1 MDSAEEME
9 FGPRS
14 ITERLRPMFQMLIA
28 AEAIRLY
35 SCPLLVVQNSALF
48 LVMKMS
54 ISLHADHYYTTV
66 AVLMQEVVKLVVS
79 LACIMAGERAV
90 CAPLRR
96 LWGLRRQM
104 LVLLVPSICYI
115 GQNNLLYVGVANL
128 PAAVAQVL
136 LQTKLLWAAV
146 FSITMLGKRFSMEA
160 WASFLVLVAGAVLVN
175 NAKGSGGGGSSSD
188 LAIGAAVLGMIAS
201 VAAAALSGFAGVFL
215 EKTFNKG
222 STTLLEMNVWLAL
235 ISMPLQGLAVLQ
247 FDRVGILRD
256 GLFHGFHRD
265 TWGVI
270 LIQAVGG
277 LLTSVVI
284 KYAGNI
290 LKGFAT
296 AMALLSTTLI
306 AIPMFGFRP
315 TPARDFWLGL
325 VLVCVATMMY
335 STNPITMVI
344 VRSSRRFSSTPSP
357 PPPKDKR
364 TFNRLKTEASPIVPA
379 AADPEEEIE
388 VAAEDEM
395 RVRSYT
401 V

>member
-1 MDSAEEME
+1 MASVEQMDS
-9 FGPRS
+9 GPRS
-14 ITERLRPMFQMLIA
+14 IIERLLPIYQMLIA

-54 ISLHADHYYTTV
+54 TSLHADHYYTTV

-79 LACIMAGERAV
+79 LVCIMAGESAV

-96 LWGLRRQM
+96 MWGLRRQM
-104 LVLLVPSICYI
+104 LVLLVPCICYI

-136 LQTKLLWAAV
+136 VQTKLLWAAV
-146 FSITMLGKRFSMEA
+146 FSITMLGKRFSKEA
-160 WASFLVLVAGAVLVN
+160 WASFIVLVAGVVLVN

-188 LAIGAAVLGMIAS
+188 LGVGAAVLGMIAS
-201 VAAAALSGFAGVFL
+201 MAAAALSGFAGVFL

-235 ISMPLQGLAVLQ
+235 ISMPLQGLAILQ
-247 FDRVGILRD
+247 FDRVGILRN

-277 LLTSVVI
+277 LLTSV
-284 KYAGNI
+284 
-290 LKGFAT
+290 
-296 AMALLSTTLI
+296 
-306 AIPMFGFRP
+306 
-315 TPARDFWLGL
+315 GL
-325 VLVCVATMMY
+325 PDDL
-335 STNPITMVI
+335 
-344 VRSSRRFSSTPSP
+344 
-357 PPPKDKR
+357 
-364 TFNRLKTEASPIVPA
+364 
-379 AADPEEEIE
+379 
-388 VAAEDEM
+388 
-395 RVRSYT
+395 
-401 V
+401 